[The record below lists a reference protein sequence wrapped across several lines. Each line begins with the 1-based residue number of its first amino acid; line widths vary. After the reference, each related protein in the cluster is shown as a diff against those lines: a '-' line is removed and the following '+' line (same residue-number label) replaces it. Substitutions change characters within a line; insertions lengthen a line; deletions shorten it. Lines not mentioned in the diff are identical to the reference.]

1 MAVSRRQEWRFHLVR
16 TQRGYQFPV
25 FLYTFMIL
33 VETLFCMLSQ
43 IQTESVSKKK
53 SASEITKTSLVR
65 KGLPP
70 SSARF
75 TAAIIC
81 TTVNV

>member
-16 TQRGYQFPV
+16 TQRGYQSTV

-33 VETLFCMLSQ
+33 VETLVCMLSQ
-43 IQTESVSKKK
+43 IQTESLQKKISFGNYQNK
-53 SASEITKTSLVR
+53 SGEKR
-65 KGLPP
+65 P
-70 SSARF
+70 SSTRF

>member
-16 TQRGYQFPV
+16 TQRGYQSTV

-33 VETLFCMLSQ
+33 VETSVCMLSQ
-43 IQTESVSKKK
+43 IQTESLQKKK

-65 KGLPP
+65 KGPPALVSQPP
-70 SSARF
+70 SF
-75 TAAIIC
+75 
-81 TTVNV
+81 VPQ